1 MAVHLAHLDLGA
13 DLRVLDGHP
22 AEGDVLSQDR
32 RPDPAGDRADLL
44 TVDHDRVAG
53 ADQVVADQ
61 VQAHQDALRVL
72 LGPDQGIAT
81 DEVVL
86 LGLEWNREADAG
98 LEGVRLVA
106 ELGAGE
112 DQSGLHAQHVQGL

>member
-1 MAVHLAHLDLGA
+1 M
-13 DLRVLDGHP
+13 
-22 AEGDVLSQDR
+22 
-32 RPDPAGDRADLL
+32 
-44 TVDHDRVAG
+44 
-53 ADQVVADQ
+53 
-61 VQAHQDALRVL
+61 L

-106 ELGAGE
+106 ELGTGV